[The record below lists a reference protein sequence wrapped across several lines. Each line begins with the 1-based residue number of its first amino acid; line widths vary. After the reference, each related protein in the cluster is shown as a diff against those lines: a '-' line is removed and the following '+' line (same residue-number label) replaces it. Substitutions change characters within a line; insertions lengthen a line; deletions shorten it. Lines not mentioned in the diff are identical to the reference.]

1 MGKQLVKSLTSSNK
15 DLSSNSRWLNRHLLQ
30 HRFKDIF
37 PKLGQFVILQVH
49 LGIRKITCKRV
60 KVNRNILGL

>member
-30 HRFKDIF
+30 HGFKDILS
-37 PKLGQFVILQVH
+37 KLGQFVILQVH

-60 KVNRNILGL
+60 KVNRNIFGL